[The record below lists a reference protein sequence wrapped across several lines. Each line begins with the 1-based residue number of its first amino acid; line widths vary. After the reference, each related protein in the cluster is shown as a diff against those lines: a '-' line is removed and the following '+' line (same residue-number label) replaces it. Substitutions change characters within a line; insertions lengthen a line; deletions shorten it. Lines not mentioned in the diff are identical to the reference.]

1 MLWDYGAV
9 MKILVLGAGAIGS
22 VFGGF
27 LAKGGNSV
35 CLVGRR
41 SHLDE
46 IKQQGLLIEGIWGT
60 HRVHTLIGY
69 ERLSDLETSASL
81 TFDVILLSVKSY
93 DTESILKELLI
104 HYPDPCPVVSLQ
116 NGLGNIEKIEKLVGK
131 KKTIGGRVIFGV
143 EFVEPGRVRVT
154 VSADKTVIG
163 GLPGGIRKGFV
174 KNLAGK
180 FTAANIPT
188 GVTDDIQRYIWGKVI
203 YNCALNGL
211 ATLMNVHYGA
221 LLSSESSKYIL
232 TKIIEEMFAII
243 KQRNIVLDW
252 QKAEEYQKI
261 LFDSLIPLTFK
272 HHPSM
277 LQDIIRHKRTEIDA
291 LNGAIVEMGRE
302 TGTGVP
308 FNWAITQFI
317 KAKESLQE

>member
-1 MLWDYGAV
+1 

-22 VFGGF
+22 VFGGL

-41 SHLDE
+41 SHLDA
-46 IKQQGLLIEGIWGT
+46 IKRQGLLIEGIWGT
-60 HRVHTLIGY
+60 HRVHSLSGY
-69 ERLSDLETSASL
+69 ESLSELEAREPL

-93 DTESILKELLI
+93 DTEIILRELLT
-104 HYPDPCPVVSLQ
+104 HYPDPCPVISLQ
-116 NGLGNIEKIEKLVGK
+116 NGLGNIEKIEKLLGK
-131 KKTIGGRVIFGV
+131 EKTIGGRVIFGV

-163 GLPGGIRKGFV
+163 GLSGGIQKGFV
-174 KNLAGK
+174 TSLASK
-180 FTAANIPT
+180 FTASNIPT
-188 GVTDDIQRYIWGKVI
+188 EVTDDIQRYIWGKVI
-203 YNCALNGL
+203 YNCSLNGL

-221 LLSSESSKYIL
+221 LLSSESSKHVM
-232 TKIIEEMFAII
+232 TKIIEEIFTVIQ
-243 KQRNIVLDW
+243 QRNIMLDW
-252 QKAEEYQKI
+252 RKTEEYQNI

-277 LQDIIRHKRTEIDA
+277 LQDIMRHKRTEIDA

-302 TGTGVP
+302 TGTDVP

-317 KAKESLQE
+317 KAKEFLPY

>member
-1 MLWDYGAV
+1 

-22 VFGGF
+22 VFGGL
-27 LAKGGNSV
+27 LAKGDNSV

-41 SHLDE
+41 SHLDA
-46 IKQQGLLIEGIWGT
+46 IKRQGLLIEGIWGT
-60 HRVHTLIGY
+60 HRVHSLAGY
-69 ERLSDLETSASL
+69 ESLSELEAREPL

-93 DTESILKELLI
+93 DTEIILRELLI
-104 HYPDPCPVVSLQ
+104 HYPEPCPVISLQ
-116 NGLGNIEKIEKLVGK
+116 NGLGNIEKIEKLLGK
-131 KKTIGGRVIFGV
+131 EKTIGGRVIFGV

-163 GLPGGIRKGFV
+163 GLSGGIQKGFV
-174 KNLAGK
+174 TSLASK
-180 FTAANIPT
+180 FTASNIPT
-188 GVTDDIQRYIWGKVI
+188 EVTDDIQRYIWGKVI
-203 YNCALNGL
+203 YNCSLNGL

-221 LLSSESSKYIL
+221 LLSSESSKHVM
-232 TKIIEEMFAII
+232 TKIIEEIFTVIQ
-243 KQRNIVLDW
+243 QRNIMLDW
-252 QKAEEYQKI
+252 RKTEEYQNI

-277 LQDIIRHKRTEIDA
+277 LQDIMRHKRTEIDA

-302 TGTGVP
+302 TGTDVP

-317 KAKESLQE
+317 KAKEFLPY

>member
-1 MLWDYGAV
+1 

-22 VFGGF
+22 VFGGL

-35 CLVGRR
+35 RLVGRR
-41 SHLDE
+41 SHLDA
-46 IKQQGLLIEGIWGT
+46 IKRQGLLIEGIWGT
-60 HRVHTLIGY
+60 HRVHSLAGY
-69 ERLSDLETSASL
+69 ESLSELEAREPL

-93 DTESILKELLI
+93 DTEIILRELLI
-104 HYPDPCPVVSLQ
+104 HYPEPCPVISLQ
-116 NGLGNIEKIEKLVGK
+116 NGLGNIEKIEKLLGK
-131 KKTIGGRVIFGV
+131 EKTIGGRVIFGV

-163 GLPGGIRKGFV
+163 GLSGGIQKGFV
-174 KNLAGK
+174 TSLASK
-180 FTAANIPT
+180 FTASNIPT
-188 GVTDDIQRYIWGKVI
+188 EVTDDIQRYIWGKVI
-203 YNCALNGL
+203 YNCSLNGL

-221 LLSSESSKYIL
+221 LLSSESSKHVM
-232 TKIIEEMFAII
+232 TKIIEEIFTVIQ
-243 KQRNIVLDW
+243 QRNIMLDW
-252 QKAEEYQKI
+252 RKTEEYQNI

-277 LQDIIRHKRTEIDA
+277 LQDIMRHKRTEIDA

-302 TGTGVP
+302 TGTDVP

-317 KAKESLQE
+317 KAKEFLPY